1 MLERGLMKRAGCPQL
16 SIAPSQP
23 PSWSCSQ
30 RRLFLA
36 PPLCLTL
43 PLLLGLRRIKC
54 ACVCMHARV
63 RARVCVFEA
72 GIYDEI
78 QALQS

>member
-1 MLERGLMKRAGCPQL
+1 MKRAGCPQL

-36 PPLCLTL
+36 PPLYLTL
-43 PLLLGLRRIKC
+43 PFLLDLRRIKC
-54 ACVCMHARV
+54 ACVYMHACV
-63 RARVCVFEA
+63 RAHVCVFEA
-72 GIYDEI
+72 GIYEEI
-78 QALQS
+78 QAFQS